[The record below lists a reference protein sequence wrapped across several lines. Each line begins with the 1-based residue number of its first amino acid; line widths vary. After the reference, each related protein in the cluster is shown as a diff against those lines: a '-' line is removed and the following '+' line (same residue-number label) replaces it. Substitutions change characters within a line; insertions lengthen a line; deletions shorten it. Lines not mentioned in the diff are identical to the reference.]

1 MINLKNLFKKRLAP
15 NNEVIATGSGT
26 DSLHLAYLLA
36 GIKENDEVIT
46 TVFTCT
52 ATNLPLLYL
61 KAKPIFADID
71 LNTMNLNP
79 DDIKHRITEKTK
91 AIVTVD
97 YAGIPSDYEAL
108 SKIAKEYNL
117 KLISDA
123 AQSLGTIYKGQSITD
138 FADFTAFSFQAIK
151 TISTGDGGMLT
162 FKNKKLLNKAKR
174 LRWFG
179 IDRESKQKG
188 VWENDILEIG
198 YKYQMTDISASL
210 GIAALENLDNL
221 ISHRRK
227 LLDIYKSKINN
238 AKVRVITP
246 YDIDNTYASP
256 WLCTIIVNEGRFE
269 LMNYLRENG
278 IESAQVHYRN
288 DRYAVFGDRQTDLP
302 NMDFLESKYLVLPL
316 HHKVSENN
324 AFKICE
330 IINNF

>member
-1 MINLKNLFKKRLAP
+1 MGTEKNKGMNEFPLLNESEGIPLFCPFVADNASNEVLDTLNSRWIGQGPKVDKFENLFKKRLAP

-198 YKYQMTDISASL
+198 YKYQMTDISAFRDSR
-210 GIAALENLDNL
+210 
-221 ISHRRK
+221 SRK
-227 LLDIYKSKINN
+227 F
-238 AKVRVITP
+238 R
-246 YDIDNTYASP
+246 
-256 WLCTIIVNEGRFE
+256 
-269 LMNYLRENG
+269 
-278 IESAQVHYRN
+278 
-288 DRYAVFGDRQTDLP
+288 
-302 NMDFLESKYLVLPL
+302 
-316 HHKVSENN
+316 
-324 AFKICE
+324 
-330 IINNF
+330 